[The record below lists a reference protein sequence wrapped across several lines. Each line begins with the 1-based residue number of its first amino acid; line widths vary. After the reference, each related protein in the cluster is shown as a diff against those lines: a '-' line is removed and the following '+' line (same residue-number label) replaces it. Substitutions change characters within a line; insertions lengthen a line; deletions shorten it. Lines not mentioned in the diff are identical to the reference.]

1 MSSKEDTNLLIN
13 MIKKWRE
20 YNLTLQFTDLIW
32 IVLLWKRILVSVV
45 QKMETVEMYKRRDI
59 YLQKIE
65 EGQKYT
71 PWSHMAWKACKQ
83 YRRPDIGITA
93 LRKSEAGNHYRK
105 RILIRENVVIYEK
118 SMGNRR
124 TRITKGTN
132 GYRDA
137 KSIKGI

>member
-65 EGQKYT
+65 EGTKIYT
-71 PWSHMAWKACKQ
+71 MESYGME
-83 YRRPDIGITA
+83 G
-93 LRKSEAGNHYRK
+93 
-105 RILIRENVVIYEK
+105 
-118 SMGNRR
+118 M
-124 TRITKGTN
+124 
-132 GYRDA
+132 
-137 KSIKGI
+137 